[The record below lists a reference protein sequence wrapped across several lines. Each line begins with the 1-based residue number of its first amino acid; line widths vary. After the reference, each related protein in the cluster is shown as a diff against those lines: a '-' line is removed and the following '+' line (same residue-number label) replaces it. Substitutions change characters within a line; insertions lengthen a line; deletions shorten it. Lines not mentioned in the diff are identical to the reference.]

1 MGDLIALSERGAEM
15 EIIYVL
21 LGVGVGVFEWAALT
35 RGNDSRYGLTD
46 PEWTRRRVWRG
57 FRNTR

>member
-1 MGDLIALSERGAEM
+1 M
-15 EIIYVL
+15 EIIYVI
-21 LGVGVGVFEWAALT
+21 VGVVVGIFEWAALT
-35 RGNDSRYGLTD
+35 HGSDSRYGLTD